1 MAKILL
7 NQYSSVLKAE
17 MIGNIKQELAE
28 STSCTMRKTF
38 IFFCKAGVSMFS
50 RTFFKENFLQ
60 SYIELSKDKVAGV
73 RMEFASSLLTIKP
86 FFDSDTILANDLISL
101 LNKMHSDID
110 KDVVEAVETC
120 DY

>member
-1 MAKILL
+1 MGKILL
-7 NQYSSVLKAE
+7 NQYSSAQRTELIA
-17 MIGNIKQELAE
+17 NIKQELAD
-28 STSCTMRKTF
+28 SASCTMRKTF

-50 RTFFKENFLQ
+50 RGFFKEHFLQ
-60 SYIELSKDKVAGV
+60 SYIGLSKDKVATV

-86 FFDSDTILANDLISL
+86 FFDGDITLANDLISL
-101 LNKMHSDID
+101 LNMMHSDID

>member
-1 MAKILL
+1 
-7 NQYSSVLKAE
+7 
-17 MIGNIKQELAE
+17 
-28 STSCTMRKTF
+28 
-38 IFFCKAGVSMFS
+38 
-50 RTFFKENFLQ
+50 
-60 SYIELSKDKVAGV
+60 
-73 RMEFASSLLTIKP
+73 MEFASSLLTIKP